1 MRKAM
6 TTTKIQQDKVQKAV
20 INSLSLDQSTI
31 DKIRA
36 SFNTRLLNAMAV
48 QTDNNTFQLQ
58 LTEAE
63 KVAIRFVAQTVFV
76 VGGTVK
82 KTFNMAQKAD
92 LKAIV
97 DIIENSYYNVV
108 SKGIVPKTTT
118 QAVVKPATTKEGEK
132 TMATYINVTKF
143 KASLTKNGWSVDKKG
158 IFSKGDCSI
167 AFQKAQVILN
177 GPESN
182 QKIPLTKCSDS
193 QLAKL
198 IQAMVKGAAIAFVVE
213 EGLTQPSA
221 IPAAPVN
228 AVVPTEGTREQSPAK
243 QQTEVGAKGPGKAK
257 AEKSDKVA
265 ATVPAVKVAPKQ
277 PKNETGGHPTF
288 DLLAKAVEVAERAE
302 KEVTSIWQGL
312 AEKYNFSTSGLV
324 AELHKEGMWPNK
336 TDKDGA
342 PFEVD
347 GYTVPAGYKGVY
359 EAEKANGLTGAGHMV
374 NRAARMFSKL
384 NPNAF
389 KKNPEKETAKTAVKS
404 TVDEKSVDKILAE
417 MSRLAAK
424 LKLEDLKSWL
434 ETDKSVIAAMD
445 ESDPLESLDNDET
458 DLLSALN

>member
-1 MRKAM
+1 MRKAT
-6 TTTKIQQDKVQKAV
+6 TTTKIQQDAKQKAV

-58 LTEAE
+58 LSESE

-97 DIIENSYYNVV
+97 DIIDNSYYNVV

-118 QAVVKPATTKEGEK
+118 QQVVKPTIKEEGVK
-132 TMATYINVTKF
+132 TMATCINVTKF

-182 QKIPLTKCSDS
+182 QKILLTKCTDA

-198 IQAMVKGAAIAFVVE
+198 IQAMVKGAAIAFVAE
-213 EGLTQPSA
+213 EGLAQPSA
-221 IPAAPVN
+221 IPSAPVN
-228 AVVPTEGTREQSPAK
+228 AVVPTEGVREQSPAK

-265 ATVPAVKVAPKQ
+265 VVPAVKVAPKQ

-336 TDKDGA
+336 TDKDGV

-389 KKNPEKETAKTAVKS
+389 KKNPEKEPTKTAVKS

-445 ESDPLESLDNDET
+445 ESDPLESLGQED
-458 DLLSALN
+458 DLLSAL

>member
-1 MRKAM
+1 MRKAT

-31 DKIRA
+31 DKVRA

-58 LTEAE
+58 LSESE

-82 KTFNMAQKAD
+82 KTFDMAQKAD

-97 DIIENSYYNVV
+97 DLIDNSYYNVV
-108 SKGIVPKTTT
+108 SKGIVPKQPTT
-118 QAVVKPATTKEGEK
+118 QVVKPATNKEGEK

-143 KASLTKNGWSVDKKG
+143 KASLTKNGWTEKKG
-158 IFSKGDCSI
+158 VFSKGDCSI

-182 QKIPLTKCSDS
+182 QKIPLTKCTDS

-198 IQAMVKGAAIAFVVE
+198 IQAMVKGAAIAFVAE

-221 IPAAPVN
+221 VPVAPVN
-228 AVVPTEGTREQSPAK
+228 TTVPAEGVREQSPAK

-257 AEKSDKVA
+257 SDKVVP
-265 ATVPAVKVAPKQ
+265 TVPAVKVAPKQ
-277 PKNETGGHPTF
+277 PENPSKGHPTF
-288 DLLAKAVEVAERAE
+288 DLLAKAVEVTEKTE
-302 KEVTSIWQGL
+302 KEVVSIWQPI
-312 AEKYNFSTSGLV
+312 ADKYVFSVSGLI
-324 AELHKEGMWPNK
+324 ADLHKEGMWPNK
-336 TDKDGA
+336 TDKDGV

-347 GYTVPAGYKGVY
+347 GYTVPAGYKGAY

-389 KKNPEKETAKTAVKS
+389 KKDPTKETAKTAVKS

-445 ESDPLESLDNDET
+445 ESDPLESLNEEN